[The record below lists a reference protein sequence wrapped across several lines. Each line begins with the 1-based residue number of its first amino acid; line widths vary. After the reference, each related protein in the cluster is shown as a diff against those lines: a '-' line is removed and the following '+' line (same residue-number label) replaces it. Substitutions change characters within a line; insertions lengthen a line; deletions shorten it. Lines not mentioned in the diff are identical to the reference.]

1 MAAGLGY
8 IEFATGD
15 ILTAAAANGYLA
27 SQTVMVFASS
37 AARASA
43 ITSPQEGMFSYL
55 KDTDLTQYYSGSAWT
70 TVGGGSSGALTLLST
85 TSFSAVSSISL
96 PTDSF
101 TATYDDYLVMLNIT
115 TSSTGQ
121 YIQAR
126 MRSAGTDNTASTY
139 ASGYFAVLM
148 GSSTTVNDNGGATQT
163 SFTKFGYAE
172 NALPSYSLAYIR
184 SPKAARRTAYTGS
197 LVGYANEQLLL
208 GGTFSNTTSF
218 DSMTFI
224 VPGTI
229 TGAVSV
235 YGISK

>member
-15 ILTAAAANGYLA
+15 ILTAASANGYLA

-43 ITSPQEGMFSYL
+43 ITSPQEGMVTYL
-55 KDTDLTQYYSGSAWT
+55 KDTNAIEYYSGSAY
-70 TVGGGSSGALTLLST
+70 VAVGGSSGALTLLST

-126 MRSAGTDNTASTY
+126 LRSAGTDNTAATY

-184 SPKAARRTAYTGS
+184 SPKASRRTAYSGN

-224 VPGTI
+224 VSGTI